1 VGGNDDDFREFV
13 LLRRAGLLRSAHAL
27 TGDRATAEDLVQ
39 NALLKTYTSW
49 GRVSRADD
57 PYAYTQRILFTS
69 FSRMRR
75 RRRVAED
82 LGASAEPAAA
92 GADDGEIA
100 DRDQL
105 RRALDE
111 LPARYQAVL
120 VLRFYED
127 FSVEK
132 VAGILGCSTGTVK
145 TQTSRALARL
155 RLSPQLD
162 VVQRDG
168 EHEHL

>member
-1 VGGNDDDFREFV
+1 VGGDDGFKEFV
-13 LLRRAGLLRSAHAL
+13 LVRRGGLLRSAHAL

-49 GRVSRADD
+49 ERVTRADD

-69 FSRMRR
+69 YSRMRR
-75 RRRVAED
+75 RRRVAEA
-82 LGASAEPAAA
+82 LGVSADAAVV
-92 GADDGEIA
+92 GPGDGGVA

-111 LPARYQAVL
+111 LPARYRAVL
-120 VLRFYED
+120 VLRFYDD
-127 FSVEK
+127 FSVEQ
-132 VAGILGCSTGTVK
+132 VAAILGCSTGTVK
-145 TQTSRALARL
+145 TQTARALARL

-162 VVQRDG
+162 ATDRDG
-168 EHEHL
+168 AHEHL

>member
-1 VGGNDDDFREFV
+1 VGSDDGFREFV
-13 LLRRAGLLRSAHAL
+13 LARRPSMLRSAHAL
-27 TGDRATAEDLVQ
+27 TGDRAAAEDLVQ
-39 NALLKTYTSW
+39 NALLKTYTAW
-49 GRVSRADD
+49 GRVSQAAD

-69 FSRMRR
+69 FSRMHR
-75 RRRVAED
+75 RRRVVEA
-82 LGASAEPAAA
+82 LGARADAAYEDP
-92 GADDGEIA
+92 GVA

-111 LPARYQAVL
+111 LPARYRAVV

-132 VAGILGCSTGTVK
+132 VAEILGCSTGTVK
-145 TQTSRALARL
+145 TQTARGLARL

-162 VVQRDG
+162 ASQKDG
-168 EHEHL
+168 EYERL